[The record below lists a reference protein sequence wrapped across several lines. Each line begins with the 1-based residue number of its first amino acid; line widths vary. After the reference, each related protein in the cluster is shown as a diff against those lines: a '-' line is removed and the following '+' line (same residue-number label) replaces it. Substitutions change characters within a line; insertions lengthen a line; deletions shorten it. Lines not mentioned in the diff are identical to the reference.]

1 MLICFVCIARVV
13 VVVTIVVSGISCGC
27 LATPCDQHMF
37 CDYPGICRILQ
48 DILGYNCTPWISIAL
63 PEKRLANNCYKN
75 LQNNNHST
83 LARQWQAVLI
93 TLILL
98 SIFCS
103 SLKGV
108 LLKSFYGF
116 FIGFL
121 GQVEP

>member
-63 PEKRLANNCYKN
+63 PEKRLANNCYI
-75 LQNNNHST
+75 HHYTST
-83 LARQWQAVLI
+83 KIYR
-93 TLILL
+93 
-98 SIFCS
+98 
-103 SLKGV
+103 K
-108 LLKSFYGF
+108 
-116 FIGFL
+116 
-121 GQVEP
+121 